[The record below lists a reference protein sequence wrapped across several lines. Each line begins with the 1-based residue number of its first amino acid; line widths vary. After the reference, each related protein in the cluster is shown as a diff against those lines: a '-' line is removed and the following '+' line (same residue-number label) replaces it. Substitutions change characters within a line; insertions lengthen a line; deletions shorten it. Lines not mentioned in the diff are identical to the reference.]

1 VAWLIE
7 QGVEGSP
14 RNESGN
20 TPLHWAVQNQH
31 ESVVRLLLAKLD
43 NVDVLVRNVFGKSN
57 LTEGFAGKNQEIL
70 KMLLEHSSADEDA
83 LMGGTG
89 QGLKEEGQQQ
99 EMEEGEE
106 EGEEG
111 EEVSMTIAMGESD
124 QAAAAV
130 IIHRLVLDKQQ
141 DPGRVLQIRELE
153 IKHADDPFGQAAA
166 EDTTG
171 LGVWPAALILAR
183 WLVTQR
189 KELLDDATVVELG
202 CGCAVPGLAAALHGR
217 PKAVHLTDLNP
228 ETLANAQE
236 NVQLNREHFLVPDT
250 AARVHVVAMDW
261 GDESSYPA
269 GAVGA
274 VDVVLGSDL
283 VYQKSLAPL
292 LSQVLFKL
300 LRPGGRFLYVAP
312 ATGRDGLPEFLGMLS
327 QGAGLTLVS
336 VREAGPELMTNPLEG
351 SKGKGEGEEEGVEME
366 NDAQQEA
373 AERAEEAFFLHFHE
387 VATQEVVYKLYEY
400 EKQ

>member
-1 VAWLIE
+1 M
-7 QGVEGSP
+7 EGSP

-31 ESVVRLLLAKLD
+31 ESVVRLLLGKLE
-43 NVDVLVRNVFGKSN
+43 NVDVLVRNGFGKSI

-83 LMGGTG
+83 LMGRTG
-89 QGLKEEGQQQ
+89 QQGQGVKEEGQ
-99 EMEEGEE
+99 EGEAEGE

-111 EEVSMTIAMGESD
+111 EEVSMTIAMGEND
-124 QAAAAV
+124 DDAAASV

-171 LGVWPAALILAR
+171 LGVWPASLILAR

-236 NVQLNREHFLVPDT
+236 NVQLNKEHFLVPDT
-250 AARVHVVAMDW
+250 ATRVHVTAMDW
-261 GDESSYPA
+261 GDEASYPA
-269 GAVGA
+269 GPVGA

-292 LSQVLFKL
+292 LSQVLLKL

-336 VREAGPELMTNPLEG
+336 EQEARPELMANPLEG
-351 SKGKGEGEEEGVEME
+351 SKGKAEGEGEGEEEGVEME
-366 NDAQQEA
+366 DDTQQEV

-387 VATQEVVYKLYEY
+387 MATQEVVYKLYEY